1 VKWILLEAC
10 APKANAPESDFP
22 ARPEVMARILVVE
35 DDAETAALIVG
46 ALVAEGH
53 DVDHLA
59 DGRVAL
65 DRLGVERFDAM
76 TVDRMLPGI
85 DGLTLVAR
93 MRARSITTPV
103 LVISALGDVDERIAG
118 CARGRRL
125 SGLAPA
131 EMAMRVEVLLRRN
144 REYPG
149 WFLRA
154 GPVEIDLVKRR
165 VGGWRAGRTAQ
176 RVSPAGISDA
186 PCRACGQPPGDFRT
200 GVGPLFRTERQSH
213 QRPYR
218 QIAQEAGAPGQGDLI
233 QTVKGEGYRL
243 VMA

>member
-93 MRARSITTPV
+93 MRA
-103 LVISALGDVDERIAG
+103 LDHHAG
-118 CARGRRL
+118 A
-125 SGLAPA
+125 
-131 EMAMRVEVLLRRN
+131 
-144 REYPG
+144 
-149 WFLRA
+149 
-154 GPVEIDLVKRR
+154 
-165 VGGWRAGRTAQ
+165 
-176 RVSPAGISDA
+176 
-186 PCRACGQPPGDFRT
+186 GDF
-200 GVGPLFRTERQSH
+200 G
-213 QRPYR
+213 
-218 QIAQEAGAPGQGDLI
+218 AGGCG
-233 QTVKGEGYRL
+233 
-243 VMA
+243 